1 MRAGDLMT
9 TDVDTVPPATPV
21 RAIARLL
28 ASRHISSVPVLD
40 AEGQV
45 LGIVTEADVLR
56 RLAGAAEKPRGW
68 FGSLFASAAS
78 DAEHYTRT
86 HGVKASDVMTTK
98 LVSVAEDAT
107 AESIAL
113 LMEERHVKRV
123 LVLRNGMLAGVVSRA
138 DLLAALLAP
147 AAEPAAGAED
157 ERIRKAIESALH
169 LQPWS
174 RPFFIWPTVE
184 GGVVTFHG
192 FCDVEEVRHA
202 LRVMAED
209 AAGVTGVKLDI
220 SNFPR
225 ALYGA

>member
-1 MRAGDLMT
+1 MQARDLMST
-9 TDVDTVPPATPV
+9 NVVTVPPETPV

-28 ASRHISSVPVLD
+28 ASRHISSVPVIAPD
-40 AEGQV
+40 GQV

-68 FGSLFASAAS
+68 FSGLFASVAT
-78 DAEHYTRT
+78 DAQRYVRT
-86 HGVKASDVMTTK
+86 HAVKASDVMTRT
-98 LVSVAEDAT
+98 LVSVPEDAT
-107 AESIAL
+107 AEAIAL
-113 LMEERHVKRV
+113 LMETRQVKRV
-123 LVLRNGMLAGVVSRA
+123 LVLRDGMLAGVVSRA

-147 AAEPAAGAED
+147 AAAPAAGVED
-157 ERIRKAIESALH
+157 ERIRKAIEAALH

-184 GGVVTFHG
+184 NGVVTFHG
-192 FCDVEEVRHA
+192 FCEVEEVRRA

-209 AAGVTGVKLDI
+209 AAGVTEVKLDI